1 MDNLNYFYLRDNCS
15 SHSNVTSTVPVS
27 PPTSRVLQIQQM
39 GALLAAQARDSSR
52 ALEESSSSSSRAE
65 ATVVKNPSYM
75 SRNISSYQTSSRTIA
90 STRSSNMISN
100 PKMNSKDITSRASQ
114 IQQMGALLASSVG
127 SSSNGSEDC
136 SAAVGS
142 KGMLSNT

>member
-1 MDNLNYFYLRDNCS
+1 M
-15 SHSNVTSTVPVS
+15 PVS

-65 ATVVKNPSYM
+65 ATVVKSTSSYM
-75 SRNISSYQTSSRTIA
+75 SRNISSSQTSSRTIA
-90 STRSSNMISN
+90 PTRSSNMILN

-114 IQQMGALLASSVG
+114 IQQMGALLAASVG